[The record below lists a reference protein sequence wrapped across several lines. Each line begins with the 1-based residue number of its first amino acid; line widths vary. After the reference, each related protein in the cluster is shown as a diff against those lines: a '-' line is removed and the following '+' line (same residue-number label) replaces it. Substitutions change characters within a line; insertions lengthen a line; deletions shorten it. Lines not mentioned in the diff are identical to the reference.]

1 MSEIAIRAV
10 GLSKLYRLGRKQERY
25 RTMQDSLVSSV
36 KTPARWL
43 RERMKGSASERRKDE
58 ETIWALKDI
67 SFEIKRGEVLGIIGA
82 NGAGKSTLLKVLARI
97 TEPTKGYADIN
108 GRVGSLLE
116 VGTGF
121 HPELTG
127 RENIFLSGS
136 ILGMRSSEIERHFDS
151 IVGFAEVEKFIDT
164 TVKHYSSGM
173 YLRLAFAV
181 AAHLDPEI
189 LVVDEVL
196 AVGDAMFQMKCIGK
210 MQEVGESGRTVLFVS
225 HDMTAIQRLTETSLL
240 LRGGEVDFWGTTS
253 EAITRYTSPL
263 TAKKDDLATR
273 RARKGD
279 GVVRITSIDFY
290 DADGLPVEAV
300 GSGESVTIVVG
311 YSADL
316 KALQPGD
323 IALDM
328 RFKDALGHP
337 IVTFSTRFSA
347 PKETSA
353 PSKGGVMVC
362 HIPSLALAEEI
373 YGVDLWLAYRGGL
386 SDQLLGAGTLRV
398 VTANYYE
405 TGQSPVKRKHGA
417 TLMQHEWSLRE
428 DFEGADIGKTDDDL
442 LLELVGTSL

>member
-10 GLSKLYRLGRKQERY
+10 GLSKLYHIGRKQERY
-25 RTMQDSLVSSV
+25 RTLQESLVSSV

-43 RERMKGSASERRKDE
+43 RGLANGAARERRNSED
-58 ETIWALKDI
+58 TIWALKDI

-97 TEPTKGYADIN
+97 TEPSKGYADIN

-127 RENIFLSGS
+127 RENISLSGS
-136 ILGMRSSEIERHFDS
+136 ILGMRRREIERHFDS

-164 TVKHYSSGM
+164 AVKHYSSGM

-240 LRGGEVDFWGTTS
+240 LRGGEIDFWGSTS

-263 TAKKDDLATR
+263 TGKKDDLATR
-273 RARKGD
+273 RTRKGD
-279 GVVRITSIDFY
+279 GVVRINSIDFY
-290 DADGLPVEAV
+290 DEQGLPIEAV
-300 GSGESVTIVVG
+300 GSGESVTVVIG

-316 KALQPGD
+316 KSLHPGD

-353 PSKGGVMVC
+353 PSKNGVMVC
-362 HIPSLALAEEI
+362 RIPNLALAEEI
-373 YGVDLWLAYRGGL
+373 YNIDLWLAYRGGL
-386 SDQLLGAGTLRV
+386 SDHLLGAGALRV
-398 VTANYYE
+398 VTANFYE

-417 TLMQHEWSLRE
+417 TLMQHEWSFGGGF
-428 DFEGADIGKTDDDL
+428 DGASLVKADEDL
-442 LLELVGTSL
+442 LLEMTASRF